1 MIKPPDFPKYR
12 TGDAKGQMSGGP
24 MYYIKNGLGKKRYSG
39 VLSTLFA
46 ILGKCSTFLNRNL
59 FAGKCLVDSARIAF
73 DIPEAL
79 SAAVI
84 SLFVTFCDSFGW
96 IRRIA
101 SRIPV
106 SGALYGNRLYAQLP
120 HDCRLNLEKLTETL
134 ILIINSAFT
143 GTAARAVFL
152 EQG

>member
-1 MIKPPDFPKYR
+1 
-12 TGDAKGQMSGGP
+12 
-24 MYYIKNGLGKKRYSG
+24 MYYIKNGLGQKRYSG

-46 ILGKCSTFLNRNL
+46 IFGVNVALFGIGTFPQVN
-59 FAGKCLVDSARIAF
+59 AIVDSARIAF

-84 SLFVTFCDSFGW
+84 SLFVAFVTLGG

-101 SRIPV
+101 AV
-106 SGALYGNRLYAQLP
+106 AQFLVP
-120 HDCRLNLEKLTETL
+120 FMAIGYVLSCLVIVGLNLEKLTETL
-134 ILIINSAFT
+134 VLIINSAFT

-152 EQG
+152 EQV